1 MRHLL
6 LSPLSRRLLLAGLAL
21 AAAPWAQAWTD
32 KPVKMIVPAPAGG
45 TMDVGARIIA
55 DQLSADIGQPV
66 IVENKAGAGGAIGVQ
81 AMNSAPPDG
90 QTIMV
95 TVSNI
100 LTEIPHV
107 MKTAFDPLKDVRPV
121 ASFARSSMVLV
132 VAPTVPAQDVKGLV
146 AWGKANAGKGSF
158 ASYSAGSASHYAGM
172 IFNQKAGLDLQH
184 VPFPGSPPALQQLL
198 GSQIPIMFDG
208 MVTSLPQIKAG
219 KLKVVGV
226 ASKTRSTHLP
236 DTPTMA
242 EQGMPEIDFGNW
254 LGVVVSA
261 NVPPAIVDKIN
272 AAIVKA
278 ASAPKVRDRFVASG
292 FEPTAPM
299 SSAQLAQ
306 SVKEEFDR
314 NAAIV
319 KQFDIKLAQ

>member
-1 MRHLL
+1 MKLR
-6 LSPLSRRLLLAGLAL
+6 PTPRRLLATLAL
-21 AAAPWAQAWTD
+21 LATPLAMAWTD

-45 TMDVGARIIA
+45 TMDIGARIIA

-66 IVENKAGAGGAIGVQ
+66 IIENKAGAGGAIGVQ
-81 AMNSAPPDG
+81 AMNAAPPDG

-132 VAPTVPAQDVKGLV
+132 VAPTIPVQDVKGLI

-172 IFNQKAGLDLQH
+172 IFNQKAGLDFQH
-184 VPFPGSPPALQQLL
+184 VPFAGSPPALQQLM
-198 GSQIPIMFDG
+198 GSQIPVMFDG
-208 MVTSLPQIKAG
+208 MVTSLPQAKAG
-219 KLKVVGV
+219 KVKVLAV
-226 ASKTRSTHLP
+226 AAKTRSIHLP

-261 NVPPAIVDKIN
+261 QVPPAVVDRIN

-278 ASAPKVRDRFVASG
+278 AAAPKVRDRFTASG
-292 FEPTAPM
+292 FEPTAPL

-306 SVKEEFDR
+306 SVREEFDR

-319 KQFDIKLAQ
+319 KQFDIKLSQ